1 MTITVDQVLQFL
13 IGLSLLV
20 VLHELGH
27 FLPAIWFK
35 TRVEKFYLFF
45 NPWFSLFKTKIRGTE
60 VGIGWLPL
68 GGFVKISGM
77 VDESMDTE
85 QMKKPPQ
92 PWEFRSKPGWQRLII
107 LLGGVTVN
115 VITAIVIYAGMMS
128 YYGETY
134 VASED
139 VMARGVLV
147 SDAGEAMGLQDRD
160 QILSIGGLLPN
171 KFMEINKEI
180 LHGIGQ
186 TMVVK
191 RGDSMF
197 NIEISSQHI
206 AGMIDEGKAMVTP
219 RPYFIATEFTEE
231 SLAEDAGM
239 QVGDFIVNAAGVEDV
254 DLFELLDIIPA
265 YAGDTLAVDVRRE
278 GALVAL
284 AIPVND
290 SGKIGVDFIRDE
302 AQLFPETTMKYSGL
316 AAVSAGWNKAFGRL
330 SDYSSDV
337 GLMLT
342 PETGAAKKAGGFLT
356 ILTQFPEEWNWEAF
370 WGFTAFLSLAL
381 AFLNV
386 LPIPALDGG
395 HALFVIIE
403 MITGRAPSTRFME
416 IAQMIGFLILV
427 ALLLLVNGNDV
438 GRLLASFGN

>member
-1 MTITVDQVLQFL
+1 MTITIDQVLQFF

-77 VDESMDTE
+77 IDESMDKD

-115 VITAIVIYAGMMS
+115 VVTAIVIYAGMMS

-139 VMARGVLV
+139 VMHRGVMV
-147 SDAGEAMGLQDRD
+147 SDAGRAMGLQDRD
-160 QILSIGGLLPN
+160 QILSIGGELPA

-180 LHGIGQ
+180 LHGADQ
-186 TMVVK
+186 TMEVL
-191 RGDSMF
+191 RGDSTF
-197 NIEISSQHI
+197 TIQITNQHVGLI
-206 AGMIDEGKAMVTP
+206 IDEGTAIVNP

-231 SLAEDAGM
+231 SLADDAGM
-239 QVGDFIVNAAGVEDV
+239 QVGDKIVNAGGVQDIDAVELFDV
-254 DLFELLDIIPA
+254 IPTF
-265 YAGDTLAVDVRRE
+265 AGDTMLVDVLRGE
-278 GALVAL
+278 ALIAL
-284 AIPVND
+284 AIPVSD
-290 SGKIGVDFIRDE
+290 SGKIGVDFVRE
-302 AQLFPETTMKYSGL
+302 NSKLFPHTTKKYSGFG
-316 AAVSAGWNKAFGRL
+316 AVTAGWNKAFGRL
-330 SDYSSDV
+330 SDYTSDF
-337 GLMLT
+337 GLILT

-395 HALFVIIE
+395 HALFVIVE

-416 IAQMIGFLILV
+416 IAQVIGFFILV

-438 GRLLASFGN
+438 GRLLSGS